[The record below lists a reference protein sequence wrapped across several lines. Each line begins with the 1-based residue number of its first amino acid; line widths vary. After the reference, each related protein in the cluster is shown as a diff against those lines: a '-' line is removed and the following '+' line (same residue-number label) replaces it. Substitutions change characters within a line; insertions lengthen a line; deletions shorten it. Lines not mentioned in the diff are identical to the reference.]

1 MKHRASAIHI
11 LTGLLALAMALFLT
25 SSWQLP
31 TQAVS
36 PDIVISQVYGGGGN
50 KDAPYKNDFIELF
63 NRSNTSVDIAN
74 WSVQYAS
81 ANGTSWATTLLT
93 GTIPPGGYYLIQEG
107 SSGNQGAA
115 LPTPDASGNIAMNAT
130 SGKIALVAAPT
141 TLSGACPSGAN
152 IVDLVGYG
160 DANCYESTP
169 APQLNNTTAAQRK
182 AEGCTDSDNN
192 ADDFVTAAPAPRNSQ
207 SPASPCG
214 SPTAVT
220 VTRLAAAPTVNG
232 WRSGLTLSAL
242 VAGLALSLAWRRRR

>member
-1 MKHRASAIHI
+1 MKHRALATHI

-36 PDIVISQVYGGGGN
+36 PNIVISQVYGGGGN
-50 KDAPYKNDFIELF
+50 QNALYKNDFIELF
-63 NRSNTSVDIAN
+63 NRGVTSVNIAN

-81 ANGTSWATTLLT
+81 ASGTSWNRTFLT

-107 SSGNQGAA
+107 SGGGQGAA
-115 LPTPDASGNIAMNAT
+115 LPTPDATGTIAMSAAL
-130 SGKIALVAAPT
+130 GKIALVAAST
-141 TLSGACPSGAN
+141 ELSGTCPSDAN

-160 DANCYESTP
+160 GANCYEGTP
-169 APQLNNTTAAQRK
+169 VPTLNNTTAAQRK

-192 ADDFVTAAPAPRNSQ
+192 ANDFVTAAPAPRNSQ
-207 SPASPCG
+207 SPTSPCG

-220 VTRLAAAPTVNG
+220 MTRLTATPTVNG

>member
-1 MKHRASAIHI
+1 MKHRTSAIHF

-31 TQAVS
+31 TQAIS
-36 PDIVISQVYGGGGN
+36 PHIVISQVYGGGGN

-63 NRSNTSVDIAN
+63 NRSSTSVNIAN

-81 ANGTSWATTLLT
+81 DDGTSWTMTLLA

-107 SSGNQGAA
+107 SGGTQGIS
-115 LPTPDASGNIAMNAT
+115 LPTPDVTGNIAMSAT
-130 SGKIALVAAPT
+130 SGKIALVAAST
-141 TLSGACPSGAN
+141 KLSGACPSSAN

-160 DANCYESTP
+160 NADCYERTP
-169 APQLNNTTAAQRK
+169 APRLDNTTAAQRK
-182 AEGCTDSDNN
+182 AEGCADSDNN
-192 ADDFVTAAPAPRNSQ
+192 ANDFVTATPAPRNSQ
-207 SPASPCG
+207 SPTSPCG

-220 VTRLAAAPTVNG
+220 MTHLTAASAVNG

-242 VAGLALSLAWRRRR
+242 VVGLALSLAWRRRR